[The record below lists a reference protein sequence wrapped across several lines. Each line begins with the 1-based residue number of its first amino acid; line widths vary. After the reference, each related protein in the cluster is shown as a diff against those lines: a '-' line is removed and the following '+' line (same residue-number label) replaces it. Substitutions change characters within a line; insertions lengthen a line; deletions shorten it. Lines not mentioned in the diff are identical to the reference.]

1 MNDQSIKAG
10 EIVEALRAI
19 SAKNSISAY
28 KRSVCKDAAALIEH
42 QAAQLAAA
50 TAERDAAVYNE
61 PLTLEE
67 LRGMDGEPVWCEDG
81 TVDAGIVRMAEDWAT
96 ERKEPHI
103 WMFDKYG
110 DVKCYNI
117 RLMLEQGAK
126 FYRRPPEGGEG
137 K

>member
-1 MNDQSIKAG
+1 MINMDDNKGLIDRAEGND
-10 EIVEALRAI
+10 
-19 SAKNSISAY
+19 
-28 KRSVCKDAAALIEH
+28 
-42 QAAQLAAA
+42 
-50 TAERDAAVYNE
+50 

-67 LRGMDGEPVWCEDG
+67 LRGADGKPVWCEDG

-137 K
+137 